1 MHIVRLCYNFYLFSF
16 LSVLCDLCL
25 IEHLLYMRNGR
36 KKTKKR
42 RSHNEDRYTH
52 NGQNTQQLQQLHKP
66 NTEKCNRNNSN
77 QPILHRCSFYLTS
90 GVNTVLCATLQK
102 ICHII
107 SMLLTFANK
116 TKNKWEKKET
126 MTMYLA
132 LMGEHNVKKASQT
145 QQQQQQHQQPQYRN
159 KRDRQTVKKKTAH
172 TTRSEKTKYKASEI
186 ESITFIVNR
195 KCVYNLSHNVMGLFL
210 SVLFSMYIPAK
221 SDDYVG

>member
-1 MHIVRLCYNFYLFSF
+1 MHIVRLCYNLYLFSF

-36 KKTKKR
+36 KKKTKKR

-52 NGQNTQQLQQLHKP
+52 NGQKHNTQQLQQLHKP

-116 TKNKWEKKET
+116 TKNKWKKKE
-126 MTMYLA
+126 
-132 LMGEHNVKKASQT
+132 K
-145 QQQQQQHQQPQYRN
+145 P
-159 KRDRQTVKKKTAH
+159 
-172 TTRSEKTKYKASEI
+172 
-186 ESITFIVNR
+186 
-195 KCVYNLSHNVMGLFL
+195 
-210 SVLFSMYIPAK
+210 
-221 SDDYVG
+221 